1 MRSQK
6 LNSYQEFLSVPI
18 KNRWTNCTI
27 GLEHSV
33 SGDDYWLACE
43 IKFFAGDNADL
54 MILIGKGSRSDEELI
69 IRHLEHSGFELIL
82 RRAMREWEYFDY
94 QRR

>member
-1 MRSQK
+1 MRSRELK
-6 LNSYQEFLSVPI
+6 SYQEFLSVPI
-18 KNRWTNCTI
+18 KNRWTKCTV

-43 IKFFAGDNADL
+43 IKFFAGDKADL
-54 MILIGKGSRSDEELI
+54 IIFIGPGSRSDEELI
-69 IRHLEHSGFELIL
+69 ISCLEDSGFELIL

-94 QRR
+94 QRN